1 MNTKQLKQKILSLAI
16 RGQLVPQDPSDEPA
30 SELLKRIKAERES
43 TVEKGR
49 KKKVTTDTSH
59 YQQQPPFEL
68 PEGWVWCKVED
79 ISQSYIGLTYSPK
92 DVSSQGTI
100 VLRSSNIQNGKIDLT
115 DIVRVSK
122 EIPSK
127 LVVNA
132 NDIIICARNGSKK
145 LVGKSA
151 IFPHIQESFTFGAF
165 MAICKTP
172 LFQYVHL
179 FLLSDLFFSQLE
191 DVTGT
196 TTIYQL
202 TQNRFNSFLL
212 PLPPL
217 AEQKRIAQE
226 IDRLFTL
233 IEQLEEDKAALQQ
246 LVSQLK
252 SKILSLAI
260 RGQLVPQDANDEPAE
275 VLLKRINPEYKSRGN
290 LHYQPFEIPKSWVWC
305 KLRDIGEIITGNTPS
320 KDNDSN
326 YGDDYPF
333 YKPSDLEVGIN
344 IFDAQDK
351 LSKQGYELARKLSK
365 NTLLVTCIGSL
376 GKCGII
382 KKEGSCNQQIN
393 AILSNEHIDMEYL
406 YYVVSSSY
414 FQKLIRKTA
423 SATTVAIINKRKFSD
438 LIIPLPPLAEQQLIS
453 EKITELFNIID
464 NIQNAL
470 NS

>member
-1 MNTKQLKQKILSLAI
+1 MWFKLGEIGKWRAGIT
-16 RGQLVPQDPSDEPA
+16 PS
-30 SELLKRIKAERES
+30 R
-43 TVEKGR
+43 GR
-49 KKKVTTDTSH
+49 KD
-59 YQQQPPFEL
+59 YY
-68 PEGWVWCKVED
+68 G
-79 ISQSYIGLTYSPK
+79 G
-92 DVSSQGTI
+92 
-100 VLRSSNIQNGKIDLT
+100 NIPWLKTGDLT
-115 DIVRVSK
+115 DDYIYEVSEYITEKALEETSIKLNPKGSILIAMYGATIGKVGILTFESATNQACCACTEYENIVAQK
-122 EIPSK
+122 Y
-127 LVVNA
+127 
-132 NDIIICARNGSKK
+132 
-145 LVGKSA
+145 
-151 IFPHIQESFTFGAF
+151 
-165 MAICKTP
+165 
-172 LFQYVHL
+172 LFY
-179 FLLSDLFFSQLE
+179 FLLSHKKNFVMIGGGGAQPNISKEKIVETF
-191 DVTGT
+191 
-196 TTIYQL
+196 I
-202 TQNRFNSFLL
+202 

-217 AEQKRIAQE
+217 KEQERIVQE
-226 IDRLFTL
+226 VDRLFAL
-233 IEQLEEDKAALQQ
+233 IDQLEEDKTALQQ
-246 LVSQLK
+246 LVTQLK

-260 RGQLVPQDANDEPAE
+260 RGQLVPQDANDTPAE
-275 VLLKRINPEYKSRGN
+275 ELLKQINPAYKSSGN

>member
-16 RGQLVPQDPSDEPA
+16 SGKLVPQDPSDEPA
-30 SELLKRIKAERES
+30 SELLKRIKPERES

-49 KKKVTTDTSH
+49 KKKATTDTSH

-68 PEGWVWCKVED
+68 PKGWVWCKVED

-233 IEQLEEDKAALQQ
+233 IDQLEEDKAALQQ

-290 LHYQPFEIPKSWVWC
+290 LHYQPFEIPKSWVWV
-305 KLRDIGEIITGNTPS
+305 EHQIILGISGGAQPS
-320 KDNDSN
+320 KSYFSEEKSPNYVRLYQIRD
-326 YGDDYPF
+326 YGD
-333 YKPSDLEVGIN
+333 KPMPVYIP
-344 IFDAQDK
+344 K
-351 LSKQGYELARKLSK
+351 ELANKLTQK
-365 NTLLVTCIGSL
+365 GDILLARYGGSL
-376 GKCGII
+376 GKVFIAE
-382 KKEGSCNQQIN
+382 EGAYNVAMAKIVFKFEGLIDKDF
-393 AILSNEHIDMEYL
+393 AYYYYLSEIYQDKLKSISRTAQAGFNSTDLSDML
-406 YYVVSSSY
+406 FV
-414 FQKLIRKTA
+414 
-423 SATTVAIINKRKFSD
+423 
-438 LIIPLPPLAEQQLIS
+438 LPPYNEQKRIA
-453 EKITELFNIID
+453 KRITELFNIID
-464 NIQNAL
+464 EIQNAL

>member
-1 MNTKQLKQKILSLAI
+1 M
-16 RGQLVPQDPSDEPA
+16 
-30 SELLKRIKAERES
+30 
-43 TVEKGR
+43 
-49 KKKVTTDTSH
+49 
-59 YQQQPPFEL
+59 
-68 PEGWVWCKVED
+68 WCKVED

-151 IFPHIQESFTFGAF
+151 IVPHIQESFTFEAF

-217 AEQKRIAQE
+217 KEQERIANE
-226 IDRLFTL
+226 IGRLFAL
-233 IEQLEEDKAALQQ
+233 IDQLEEDKESLQQ
-246 LVSQLK
+246 LITQLK

-275 VLLKRINPEYKSRGN
+275 ALLKQIKPAYKSSGN
-290 LHYQPFEIPKSWVWC
+290 LHYKNLPKGWAMC
-305 KLRDIGEIITGNTPS
+305 KLGEVCEAERGITFPSSAKKFQFEEGTIACLRTANVQELLDIEDLWYIDESYLKGN
-320 KDNDSN
+320 KRK
-326 YGDDYPF
+326 YIQIGDDMMSTANSRELVGKVSF
-333 YKPSDLEVGIN
+333 VRELDKPMSFGGFIMALRAKGIH
-344 IFDAQDK
+344 
-351 LSKQGYELARKLSK
+351 S
-365 NTLLVTCIGSL
+365 
-376 GKCGII
+376 
-382 KKEGSCNQQIN
+382 
-393 AILSNEHIDMEYL
+393 EYL
-406 YYVVSSSY
+406 YIVLRTLFLEGY
-414 FQKLIRKTA
+414 FSKIA
-423 SATTVAIINKRKFSD
+423 SQTTNIANLNTRNLNEIDI
-438 LIIPLPPLAEQQLIS
+438 LLPPLAEQQRIS

-464 NIQNAL
+464 TIQNAL

>member
-1 MNTKQLKQKILSLAI
+1 M
-16 RGQLVPQDPSDEPA
+16 
-30 SELLKRIKAERES
+30 
-43 TVEKGR
+43 
-49 KKKVTTDTSH
+49 
-59 YQQQPPFEL
+59 
-68 PEGWVWCKVED
+68 
-79 ISQSYIGLTYSPK
+79 
-92 DVSSQGTI
+92 SSQGTI

-233 IEQLEEDKAALQQ
+233 IDQLEEDKAALQQ

-290 LHYQPFEIPKSWVWC
+290 LHYQPFEIPKSWVWV
-305 KLRDIGEIITGNTPS
+305 EHQIILGISGGAQPS
-320 KDNDSN
+320 KSYFSEEKSPNYVRLYQIRD
-326 YGDDYPF
+326 YGD
-333 YKPSDLEVGIN
+333 KPMPVYIP
-344 IFDAQDK
+344 K
-351 LSKQGYELARKLSK
+351 ELANKLTQK
-365 NTLLVTCIGSL
+365 GDILLARYGGSL
-376 GKCGII
+376 GKVFIAE
-382 KKEGSCNQQIN
+382 EGAYNVAMAKIVFKFEGLIDKDF
-393 AILSNEHIDMEYL
+393 AYYYYLSEIYQDKLKSISRTAQAGFNSTDLSDML
-406 YYVVSSSY
+406 FV
-414 FQKLIRKTA
+414 
-423 SATTVAIINKRKFSD
+423 
-438 LIIPLPPLAEQQLIS
+438 LPPYNEQKRIA
-453 EKITELFNIID
+453 KRITELFNIID
-464 NIQNAL
+464 EIQNAL